1 MPRRKVIVSA
11 NYRMPDKILIVD
23 DEPFNLD
30 LLEQELS
37 DLGYAVVRAETGAA
51 ALTQID
57 KVAPDL
63 VLLDYLMPG
72 MNGIEVLQTI
82 RKTQNDLPIVMITA
96 YGTIDLAVEAIKA
109 GADDFITKPFD
120 PEHLALVVRKNLER
134 AKLRSDVRFYAEELG
149 GRHRLVSGNSESMRQ
164 VLSEARKAA
173 AARATVLLLGE
184 SGTGKELFARS
195 IHNWSDRRLKP
206 FVAINCAGLAKDL
219 LESEL
224 FGHEKGAFT
233 GAHQLKKGKLELAQ
247 GGTVFLDEI
256 GDLALDLQTK
266 LLRFLQ
272 EREFERV
279 GGTSPIAVDL
289 RIIAATSRDLEAAIR
304 AGLFREDLYHRLDV
318 ITLTLPPLRER
329 KEDIPALASYFLE
342 RFASETKKNFSGITD
357 EARDKLIAYA
367 WPGNIRELANVIE
380 RAVVLGEGPEL
391 TVHHLPA
398 RVIGAQ
404 PAAVSDEVPYH
415 DAVNSYRRELIVR
428 ALASAQG
435 NRATAA
441 KNLGLHRTHLMKLLK
456 ALRIT

>member
-1 MPRRKVIVSA
+1 
-11 NYRMPDKILIVD
+11 MPDKILIVD

-37 DLGYAVVRAETGAA
+37 DLSYAVVRAETGAA

-404 PAAVSDEVPYH
+404 PAAVSDEVAYH

-435 NRATAA
+435 NRAAAA

>member
-1 MPRRKVIVSA
+1 
-11 NYRMPDKILIVD
+11 MPDKILIVD

-37 DLGYAVVRAETGAA
+37 DLSYAVVRAETGAA

-233 GAHQLKKGKLELAQ
+233 GAHQLKKGKLELSH

-256 GDLALDLQTK
+256 GDLALELQTK
-266 LLRFLQ
+266 LLRVLQ

-279 GGTSPIAVDL
+279 GGNTSIAVDL
-289 RIIAATSRDLEAAIR
+289 RIIAATNHKLDAAIKS
-304 AGLFREDLYHRLDV
+304 GTFREDLYHRLNV
-318 ITLTLPPLRER
+318 IALTLPPLRER
-329 KEDIPALASYFLE
+329 KEDIPALANFFLE
-342 RFASETKKNFSGITD
+342 RFSAETKKSFANITD
-357 EARDKLIAYA
+357 EARNKLIAYH

-380 RAVVLGEGPEL
+380 RAVVLADGPEL
-391 TVHHLPA
+391 TRHHLPA
-398 RVIGAQ
+398 RVVGAQ
-404 PAAVSDEVPYH
+404 PATVSHEVSYH
-415 DAVNSYRRELIVR
+415 DAINSYRRELIVR
-428 ALASAQG
+428 
-435 NRATAA
+435 
-441 KNLGLHRTHLMKLLK
+441 
-456 ALRIT
+456 

>member
-1 MPRRKVIVSA
+1 LPRRKVIVSA

-37 DLGYAVVRAETGAA
+37 DLSYAVVRAETGAA

-435 NRATAA
+435 NRAAAA

>member
-1 MPRRKVIVSA
+1 
-11 NYRMPDKILIVD
+11 MPDKILIVD

-37 DLGYAVVRAETGAA
+37 DLSYAVVRAETGAA

-256 GDLALDLQTK
+256 GDLALELQTK

-279 GGTSPIAVDL
+279 GGTAPIAVDL

-304 AGLFREDLYHRLDV
+304 AGLFREDLYHRLVV

-404 PAAVSDEVPYH
+404 PEAVSDEVPYH

-435 NRATAA
+435 NRAAAA

>member
-1 MPRRKVIVSA
+1 MP
-11 NYRMPDKILIVD
+11 NKILIVD

-37 DLGYAVVRAETGAA
+37 DLGYSVVRAESGAA
-51 ALTQID
+51 ALTQVDQI
-57 KVAPDL
+57 APDL

-134 AKLRSDVRFYAEELG
+134 SKLRSYVQFYAEELG

-256 GDLALDLQTK
+256 GDLALELQTK

-279 GGTSPIAVDL
+279 GGTAPIAVDL

-329 KEDIPALASYFLE
+329 KEDIPALAGYFLE
-342 RFASETKKNFSGITD
+342 RFAGETKKNFSGITD

-380 RAVVLGEGPEL
+380 RAVVLGEGREL

-398 RVIGAQ
+398 RVVGAQ

-428 ALASAQG
+428 ALASARG

-441 KNLGLHRTHLMKLLK
+441 RNLGLHRTHLMKLLK

>member
-1 MPRRKVIVSA
+1 MR
-11 NYRMPDKILIVD
+11 NKILIVD

-30 LLEQELS
+30 LLEQELG
-37 DLGYAVVRAETGAA
+37 DLGYAVVRVETGAA
-51 ALTQID
+51 ALSQID
-57 KVAPDL
+57 KLAPDL

-72 MNGIEVLQTI
+72 MNGIEVLQTL
-82 RKTQNDLPIVMITA
+82 RKTQSDLPIVMITA

-120 PEHLALVVRKNLER
+120 PEHLAVVVRKNLER
-134 AKLRSDVRFYAEELG
+134 AKLRSDVQFYAEELG
-149 GRHRLVSGNSESMRQ
+149 GRHRLVEGNSESMRQ
-164 VLSEARKAA
+164 VVSEARKAA

-256 GDLALDLQTK
+256 GDLAIELQTK

-279 GGTSPIAVDL
+279 GGTVPIAVDL
-289 RIIAATSRDLEAAIR
+289 RIIAATSRDLGAAIR
-304 AGLFREDLYHRLDV
+304 AGVFREDLYHRLDV
-318 ITLTLPPLRER
+318 ITLTLPTLRER
-329 KEDIPALASYFLE
+329 REDIPALAAFFLE
-342 RFASETKKNFSGITD
+342 RFASETKKSFSGITD
-357 EARDKLIAYA
+357 EAREKLIAYA

-404 PAAVSDEVPYH
+404 PTMASDEVSYH
-415 DAVNSYRRELIVR
+415 DALNSYRRELIVR
-428 ALASAQG
+428 ALANAQG
-435 NRATAA
+435 SRAAAA
-441 KNLGLHRTHLMKLLK
+441 KALGLHRTHLMKLLK
-456 ALRIT
+456 ALRIS

>member
-1 MPRRKVIVSA
+1 MP
-11 NYRMPDKILIVD
+11 NKILIVD

-57 KVAPDL
+57 KIAPDL

-134 AKLRSDVRFYAEELG
+134 AKLRSDVQFYAEELG

-164 VLSEARKAA
+164 VLSETRKAA

-256 GDLALDLQTK
+256 GDLALELQTK

-279 GGTSPIAVDL
+279 GGTAPIAVDL

-318 ITLTLPPLRER
+318 IALTLPPLRER

-342 RFASETKKNFSGITD
+342 RFASETKKNFSAITD
-357 EARDKLIAYA
+357 DARDKLIAYA

-435 NRATAA
+435 NRAAAA

>member
-11 NYRMPDKILIVD
+11 NYRMPNKILIVD

-57 KVAPDL
+57 KIAPDL

-134 AKLRSDVRFYAEELG
+134 AKLRSDVQFYAEELG

-256 GDLALDLQTK
+256 GDLALELQTK

-279 GGTSPIAVDL
+279 GGTAPIAVDL

-318 ITLTLPPLRER
+318 IALTLPPLRER